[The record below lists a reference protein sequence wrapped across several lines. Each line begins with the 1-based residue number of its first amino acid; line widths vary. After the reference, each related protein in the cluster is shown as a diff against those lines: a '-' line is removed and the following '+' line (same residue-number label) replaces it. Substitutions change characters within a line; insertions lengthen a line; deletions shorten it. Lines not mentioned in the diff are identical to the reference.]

1 MKRTNIV
8 IDETLVEE
16 AKEFTGISTTRGVVD
31 HALRQLLRQKAQREL
46 LKLRGKIHWEG
57 DLSAM
62 RRGRTFK

>member
-16 AKEFTGISTTRGVVD
+16 AKKFTGISTTRGVVD
-31 HALRQLLRQKAQREL
+31 HALRQLLRQKAQGHLIEL
-46 LKLRGKIHWEG
+46 MGSVDWEG

>member
-8 IDETLVEE
+8 IDEALV
-16 AKEFTGISTTRGVVD
+16 KELKNSTGISTTRGVVD
-31 HALRQLLRQKAQREL
+31 HALRQLLRQKDQRKIL
-46 LKLRGKIHWEG
+46 RLRGKIDWEG